1 MEVTMRKAYLT
12 QPAFKT
18 EIIDTVVRVASGAL
32 TVGLLIVIPCLKI
45 LGLG

>member
-1 MEVTMRKAYLT
+1 MEVTMRNLT

-18 EIIDTVVRVASGAL
+18 EILESVVRMASGVL

-45 LGLG
+45 LGLA